1 MSNSNFIRKEVIIKF
16 IGVVLLFNA
25 VFLLIAATI
34 SFINTETSS
43 LPLLFS
49 GLICVIFGLVPFIFV
64 EDQDDISFSEG
75 LVIVVSSW
83 LITCLI
89 GMLPYL
95 MWGGEFSLINAWFE
109 SVSGFTTTGSSILND
124 IEHLPKGLL
133 FWRSSTHWIGGV
145 GVIMFVLLILPH
157 ATSSRLTLLNAE
169 MSELSKYNFR
179 YKARKIIRILAIVY
193 VGLTL
198 AQSLAL
204 YVSGMTLFDAINHS
218 FATIATGGFST
229 KNMSI
234 AYFDNVLI
242 ESIIILFMILAG
254 IHFGLLYR
262 TFTFQKDNIFT
273 SSTVRSF
280 VLILTLGVILVS
292 AKLYL
297 TGTYDF
303 WNSIRYGAFQVVS
316 LGSTTGFAN
325 ADSAHWPAFTQIILI
340 YFTIQCAMVGSTSGG
355 LKFDR
360 VLLFFHSLKKQLI
373 LLQHP
378 RAVIVVKLNSRNI
391 SDNLEALTLVF
402 IILYLFTLFITTLV
416 LAFFDVDLFTAFT
429 ASVATIGNVVPGF
442 GDVSSLAN
450 FSAIPGPGKLML
462 TINMLLGR
470 LEMFNIIALLM
481 LRKSNT

>member
-1 MSNSNFIRKEVIIKF
+1 MSNSNFIRAEVIIKF
-16 IGVVLLFNA
+16 NGYVLLFNA
-25 VFLLIAATI
+25 VFLLLSATI
-34 SFINTETSS
+34 SFFNTETSA

-49 GLICVIFGLVPFIFV
+49 GLICIIFGLFPFIFV
-64 EDQDDISFSEG
+64 EDQDDITFQEG
-75 LVIVVSSW
+75 LVIVASSW

-89 GMLPYL
+89 GMLPYV

-124 IEHLPKGLL
+124 IERLPGGLL

-157 ATSSRLTLLNAE
+157 AASSRLTLLNAE

-179 YKARKIIRILAIVY
+179 YKARKILRILAIVY
-193 VGLTL
+193 VGLTV

-204 YVSGMTLFDAINHS
+204 YVSGMSLFDAVNHS

-229 KNMSI
+229 KNLSV
-234 AYFDNVLI
+234 AYFDNLGI
-242 ESIIILFMILAG
+242 EVIIIIFMVLSG
-254 IHFGLLYR
+254 LHFGLLYR
-262 TFTFQKDNIFT
+262 TFTFQKENIFR
-273 SSTVRSF
+273 SPTVRNF
-280 VLILTLGVILVS
+280 VFILILGVILVS

-297 TGTYDF
+297 SGIYDF
-303 WNSIRYGAFQVVS
+303 WNSIRYGAFQVVT
-316 LGSTTGFAN
+316 LGTSTGFAT

-340 YFTIQCAMVGSTSGG
+340 YFTLQCAMVGSTSGG

-360 VLLFFHSLKKQLI
+360 ILLFFKSLKKQLI

-378 RAVIVVKLNSRNI
+378 KAVIVVKLNNRNI
-391 SDNLEALTLVF
+391 SEHLEALTLVF
-402 IILYLFTLFITTLV
+402 IILYLFTLFVTTLV
-416 LAFFDVDLFTAFT
+416 LTFFDVDLVTAFT
-429 ASVATIGNVVPGF
+429 ASVATIGNVGPGF

-450 FSAIPGPGKLML
+450 FSTIPGPGKLML

-470 LEMFNIIALLM
+470 LELFNIIALLM
-481 LRKSNT
+481 IRKSSV